1 MKILSSIAG
10 GLAGALAVTLL
21 NEVVKRYDPEA
32 PRLDLL
38 GMSAVSKGFDQ
49 ANEHIPSRSDQYKYS
64 LIADLIGNTLFFAMA
79 GKGST
84 RKALSQG
91 SLLGLTA
98 GLGAVFTPKPLG
110 LDASQTNRTTRTQL
124 MTVAYYL
131 IGGIVAGAVSKMV
144 SKERK
149 GISGMARRSPVLLPN

>member
-38 GMSAVSKGFDQ
+38 GMSAISKGFNQTDGQ
-49 ANEHIPSRSDQYKYS
+49 IPNPKDQYKYS

-79 GKGST
+79 GKGSG
-84 RKALSQG
+84 RKSLSKG
-91 SLLGLTA
+91 GLLGLTA
-98 GLGAVFTPKPLG
+98 GLGAVLTPKHLG
-110 LDASQTNRTTRTQL
+110 LDASQTNKTTKTQL

-131 IGGIVAGAVSKMV
+131 IGGIVAGAVGKMV
-144 SKERK
+144 LKEQKPR
-149 GISGMARRSPVLLPN
+149 INRALRAPVLLPN